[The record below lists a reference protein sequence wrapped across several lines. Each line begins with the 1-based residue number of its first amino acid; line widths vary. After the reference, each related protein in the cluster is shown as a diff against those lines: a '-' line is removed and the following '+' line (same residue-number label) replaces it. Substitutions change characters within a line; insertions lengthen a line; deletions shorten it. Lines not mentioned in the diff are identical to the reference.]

1 MKAGTKKTV
10 LKRVSLAEVNKV
22 LDDVARATPVPAL
35 PGRRALQE
43 LELELANAENAVA
56 KVEAGIRDLCAS
68 PAEIYQANQDQ
79 PMPGNVAVQ
88 IFDAARRLNAITARL
103 NSLTESIEF

>member
-10 LKRVSLAEVNKV
+10 MKCVSLDEINKV
-22 LDDVARATPVPAL
+22 SDEVARATPAL
-35 PGRRALQE
+35 PSGQRALQE
-43 LELELANAENAVA
+43 LEHEMANAENAVA
-56 KVEAGIRDLCAS
+56 LAEVRVRDLCTSTAEPW
-68 PAEIYQANQDQ
+68 PAQQDQ
-79 PMPGNVAVQ
+79 PMPGNVAIR